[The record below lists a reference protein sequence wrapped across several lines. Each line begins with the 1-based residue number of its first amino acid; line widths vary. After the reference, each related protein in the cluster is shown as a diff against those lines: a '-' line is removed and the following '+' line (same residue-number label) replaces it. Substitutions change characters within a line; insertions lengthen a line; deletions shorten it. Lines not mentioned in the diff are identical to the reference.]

1 MPDINIDNIENKT
14 RDKQITE
21 VQTHIS
27 NIWKTISILTTIFL
41 GILAWIITSQ
51 NRTTDAM
58 AELREVNDAKMSV
71 MSASFLDIKS
81 QLSQI
86 QADLIWI
93 KQTLNK

>member
-1 MPDINIDNIENKT
+1 M
-14 RDKQITE
+14 
-21 VQTHIS
+21 
-27 NIWKTISILTTIFL
+27 
-41 GILAWIITSQ
+41 ITSQ

-58 AELREVNDAKMSV
+58 AKLREVNDEKMSV